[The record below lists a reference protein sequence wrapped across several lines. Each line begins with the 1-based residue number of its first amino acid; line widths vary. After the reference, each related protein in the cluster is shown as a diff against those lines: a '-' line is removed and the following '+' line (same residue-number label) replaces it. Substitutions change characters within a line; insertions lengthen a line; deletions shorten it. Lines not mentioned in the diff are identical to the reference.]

1 MPANA
6 FPANLPAG
14 VETMACGRCGTAVYG
29 AEVAKGRQNAGH
41 EPKNAALM
49 GRNRAW
55 FSIFARN

>member
-1 MPANA
+1 MMGQIYEVTVK
-6 FPANLPAG
+6 AG
-14 VETMACGRCGTAVYG
+14 EDIKAVYG